1 MLWVFRRKRMNN
13 RELLKASSAI
23 LKKAKEFGASL
34 SGFASVADLKKAPSF
49 TFAPKMPNA
58 GEGIGTRKNDLGLK
72 PGEVAWPD
80 NAKTVLVLAVEH
92 PEDQP
97 EMDWWFGR
105 FDPPGNRVLASAVKQ
120 LCTWIS
126 DTYGIGTFHLP
137 YHVEKGGTYL
147 KDASVL
153 AGLGCIGRNNILVTP
168 EFGPRVRLRA
178 LTLDVNIPSTGPT
191 AFDPCSKCDDLC
203 RKACPRNTF
212 GEKIYESQDYDQA
225 ILPGRDGSF
234 SRPLCN
240 DQMEE
245 DIFIAREETVEGFD
259 DPVKIIKYCRNCE
272 LACPVGKS

>member
-1 MLWVFRRKRMNN
+1 MDN

-23 LKKAKEFGASL
+23 LKQAKAFGASL
-34 SGFASVADLKKAPSF
+34 CGFANVEDLKKAPSF

-72 PGEVAWPD
+72 PGEAAWPE
-80 NAKTVLVLAVEH
+80 NAKTVLVIAVEH

-105 FDPPGNRVLASAVKQ
+105 VDPPGNRVLASVVKK
-120 LCTWIS
+120 LCAWIN
-126 DTYGIGTFHLP
+126 DTYGIGTFHMP

-191 AFDPCSKCDDLC
+191 AFDPCADCNDLC
-203 RKACPRNTF
+203 RKACPRKTF
-212 GEKIYESQDYDQA
+212 GDKIYDSRDYGQE

-240 DQMEE
+240 GQMEA
-245 DIFIAREETVEGFD
+245 DNAVAQEEIVEGFD